1 MLSIGGALGGLLVGL
16 AAPHL
21 LPAYFELPITLMLC
35 AVLLLLVIEY
45 RKTWVL
51 LAASWAAATA
61 VILMSGYYMVAYR
74 QSVSVMARN
83 FYGGLRVNEYDRGT
97 RDETRV
103 LVHGTVTHGMQY
115 TAPDR
120 RNELI
125 SYYGPGSGIYL
136 AAQYLR
142 SEAAGSPLRV
152 GIIGLGAGSLAAY
165 ASLGDV
171 FRFYEIN
178 PLVVKL
184 AWDEFTFLGD
194 CRGKVDIILGDGR
207 LSLERERDRH
217 YDLLVVDAFSGD
229 AIPVHLLT
237 REAIKLYFRHLKTG
251 GILALHITNTHL
263 DLEPVVEKLRTALG
277 KHAVL
282 ISTESNEKR
291 NIYRSRWALLTS
303 RSIASSAIRESS
315 GKFSSRSDIQVWT
328 DEYNNLFQILK

>member
-1 MLSIGGALGGLLVGL
+1 
-16 AAPHL
+16 
-21 LPAYFELPITLMLC
+21 
-35 AVLLLLVIEY
+35 
-45 RKTWVL
+45 
-51 LAASWAAATA
+51 
-61 VILMSGYYMVAYR
+61 
-74 QSVSVMARN
+74 
-83 FYGGLRVNEYDRGT
+83 
-97 RDETRV
+97 
-103 LVHGTVTHGMQY
+103 MQY

-136 AAQYLR
+136 SAQYLR

-303 RSIASSAIRESS
+303 RSIASSVIRESS